1 MTVTR
6 IRVLVPPRVQV
17 EAPRGALWAADAA
30 VWVWRTLRGRPVYRK
45 EAAWSS

>member
-1 MTVTR
+1 MTVTH

-30 VWVWRTLRGRPVYRK
+30 VWLWRTLRGAAYRK